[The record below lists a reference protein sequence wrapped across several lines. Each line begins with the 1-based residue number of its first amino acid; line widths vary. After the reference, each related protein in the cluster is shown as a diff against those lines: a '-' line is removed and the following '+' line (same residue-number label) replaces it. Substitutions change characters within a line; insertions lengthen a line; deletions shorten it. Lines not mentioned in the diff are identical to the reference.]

1 MIAITIPIGPSIQLI
16 EAEGASANFPATNKM
31 TDAGMDATRQRA
43 EETIGNKGLTK
54 QATNPITVIGAT
66 MGSAITLAAIE

>member
-1 MIAITIPIGPSIQLI
+1 MIAVTIPIGPSTQLI
-16 EAEGASANFPATNKM
+16 EADGASANLLATNKM

-43 EETIGNKGLTK
+43 DDTKGIIGLTK
-54 QATNPITVIGAT
+54 QATSPITVIGAT